1 MGASSFELSGT
12 FIVSL
17 IILMFYGRKMHQRQ
31 NNDSDNNTAE
41 AL

>member
-1 MGASSFELSGT
+1 
-12 FIVSL
+12 
-17 IILMFYGRKMHQRQ
+17 LMFYGRKMHQRQ